1 MTPWSRIEVE
11 AIVTTYFDMM
21 AQELRGESVNKK
33 ETNRQL
39 LRLLSGRTLASVEF
53 KHANISAVLLELGY
67 PYVDGYKPRSNYQ
80 ELLREMVETRLSANR
95 ALQVTVKSIVEQPVI
110 TTIPLINL
118 DQVIVPAP
126 SRKPSNVTGKDRESG
141 NYPPRLGV
149 NYLERESNNA
159 SLGKAG
165 EQFVLEVEHAR
176 LWKAGQ
182 RRLAERIEHVS
193 QTQGDGL
200 GYDVLSFEESGQ
212 ERPIEVKTTRFG
224 PLTPFFASRNE
235 VKVSGV
241 LNNYQLYRVFS
252 FGKDPKVF
260 VLPGILENSCTLEP
274 TQYQASVS

>member
-11 AIVTTYFDMM
+11 AIVTTYFDMLVR
-21 AQELRGESVNKK
+21 ELRGESVNKK
-33 ETNRQL
+33 ETNHQL
-39 LRLLSGRTLASVEF
+39 LRLLSARTLASAEF

-80 ELLREMVETRLSANR
+80 ELLREVVEAQLTANR
-95 ALQVTVKSIVEQPVI
+95 ALQITVKNTVEQPVI
-110 TTIPLINL
+110 AAITLIDF

-126 SRKPSNVTGKDRESG
+126 SRKPGTVTAKNRASG
-141 NYPPRLGV
+141 NYSPRLGM
-149 NYLERESNNA
+149 NYLEREANNA

-182 RRLAERIEHVS
+182 HRLAERIEHVS

-241 LNNYQLYRVFS
+241 LDNYQLYRVFD

-274 TQYQASVS
+274 IQYQASVS